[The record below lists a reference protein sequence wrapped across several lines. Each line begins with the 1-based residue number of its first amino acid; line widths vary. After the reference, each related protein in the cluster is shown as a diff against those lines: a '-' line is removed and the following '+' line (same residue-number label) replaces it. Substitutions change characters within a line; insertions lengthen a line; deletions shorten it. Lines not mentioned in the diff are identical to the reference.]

1 MAGPEQETPAAE
13 SRREE
18 RWLRRQ
24 LGPIRQARARFRR
37 LPGGWIAW
45 RIGVAI
51 IGLIVVVAG
60 IILLPLP
67 GPGWLVVFAG
77 IAIWATEFEWAER
90 LLMWTKRQVRE
101 YSARLRAWWRR
112 RNAHRDVGWRIL
124 DDRHSNG
131 GTGD

>member
-1 MAGPEQETPAAE
+1 MADPAQETPVAG

-18 RWLRRQ
+18 RGLRRQ
-24 LGPIRQARARFRR
+24 LEPIRRARARFRR
-37 LPGGWIAW
+37 LPGGWMAW

-101 YSARLRAWWRR
+101 YSVRIRAWWRR
-112 RNAHRDVGWRIL
+112 RNTRRDVG
-124 DDRHSNG
+124 
-131 GTGD
+131 